1 MARSPKEDEANS
13 KQVWQPNHR
22 KNWVRVRE
30 RTVLSFS
37 QRKRRKRVKIL
48 IFLVI
53 LCVLGWGMRRFLLT
67 APYFEVKEV
76 AVQGNS
82 RLSNDQILGWANVP
96 FKRSI
101 FAVNIKEISQ
111 AIASKSQIK
120 RVEIR
125 RILPAKVLIV
135 VEERLPFACLSRG
148 KELFEVCDDGV
159 IIKKTIDSMNLPVI
173 RVASSFS
180 LEKKLS
186 WEVNILLMAQQ
197 LGLPFFQLDIRNR
210 HTLVGILESG
220 IKIYLGKGE
229 YLDYFSYLPSL
240 LEVYREKEKGVKYI
254 DIRFNE
260 QIIVGEN

>member
-1 MARSPKEDEANS
+1 MS
-13 KQVWQPNHR
+13 
-22 KNWVRVRE
+22 
-30 RTVLSFS
+30 
-37 QRKRRKRVKIL
+37 
-48 IFLVI
+48 
-53 LCVLGWGMRRFLLT
+53 RFLLT
-67 APYFEVKEV
+67 VPYFEVKEV

-96 FKRSI
+96 LKTSI

-120 RVEIR
+120 KVEIR

-159 IIKKTIDSMNLPVI
+159 IIKKTIDSMNLPLI
-173 RVASSFS
+173 RVAGSFS
-180 LEKKLS
+180 LEEKLS
-186 WEVNILLMAQQ
+186 REVNILLMAQQ
-197 LGLPFFQLDIRNR
+197 LGLPFFQLDIGNG
-210 HTLVGILESG
+210 HTLVGTLENG
-220 IKIYLGKGE
+220 IEIYLGKGD
-229 YLDYFSYLPSL
+229 YLDYLSYIPSL
-240 LEVYREKEKGVKYI
+240 LEAYREKEKGLKYI

>member
-1 MARSPKEDEANS
+1 MS
-13 KQVWQPNHR
+13 
-22 KNWVRVRE
+22 
-30 RTVLSFS
+30 
-37 QRKRRKRVKIL
+37 
-48 IFLVI
+48 
-53 LCVLGWGMRRFLLT
+53 RFLLT
-67 APYFEVKEV
+67 APYFKVKEV

-82 RLSNDQILGWANVP
+82 RLSTDQILGWANIP
-96 FKRSI
+96 LERSI
-101 FAVNIKEISQ
+101 FAVNIKEISR

-148 KELFEVCDDGV
+148 KELFEVCDNGV

-180 LEKKLS
+180 LKEKLS
-186 WEVNILLMAQQ
+186 REVNILLMAQR
-197 LGLPFFQLDIRNR
+197 LELPFSQLDIRNR
-210 HTLVGILESG
+210 YTLVGVLESG
-220 IKIYLGKGE
+220 IKIYLGKGDH
-229 YLDYFSYLPSL
+229 LDYLSYLPSL

>member
-1 MARSPKEDEANS
+1 
-13 KQVWQPNHR
+13 
-22 KNWVRVRE
+22 VRQ

-37 QRKRRKRVKIL
+37 QRKKRKRVKIL

-53 LCVLGWGMRRFLLT
+53 LCVLGWGMRRFLL
-67 APYFEVKEV
+67 AVPYFEVKEV

-96 FKRSI
+96 LKRSI

-111 AIASKSQIK
+111 AIASKSQIKRAKSQIK

-159 IIKKTIDSMNLPVI
+159 IIKKTIDSMNLPLI
-173 RVASSFS
+173 RMAGSFS
-180 LEKKLS
+180 LKEKLS
-186 WEVNILLMAQQ
+186 REVNILLMAQQ
-197 LGLPFFQLDIRNR
+197 LELPFSQLDARNR
-210 HTLVGILESG
+210 HTLVGVLESG
-220 IKIYLGKGE
+220 IKIYLGKGD
-229 YLDYFSYLPSL
+229 YLGYLSYLPSL
-240 LEVYREKEKGVKYI
+240 LEIYREKEKGLKYI

>member
-1 MARSPKEDEANS
+1 
-13 KQVWQPNHR
+13 
-22 KNWVRVRE
+22 
-30 RTVLSFS
+30 
-37 QRKRRKRVKIL
+37 
-48 IFLVI
+48 
-53 LCVLGWGMRRFLLT
+53 MRRFLLT
-67 APYFEVKEV
+67 VPYFEVKEA

-96 FKRSI
+96 LKTSI

-111 AIASKSQIK
+111 AVASKSQIK

-159 IIKKTIDSMNLPVI
+159 IIKKTIDSMNLPLI
-173 RVASSFS
+173 RVAGSFS
-180 LEKKLS
+180 LEEKLS
-186 WEVNILLMAQQ
+186 REVDILLMAQQ
-197 LGLPFFQLDIRNR
+197 LGLPFFQLDIGNG
-210 HTLVGILESG
+210 HTLVGTLENG
-220 IKIYLGKGE
+220 IEIYLGKGD
-229 YLDYFSYLPSL
+229 YLDYLSYIPSL
-240 LEVYREKEKGVKYI
+240 LEAYREKEEGLKYI

>member
-1 MARSPKEDEANS
+1 MS
-13 KQVWQPNHR
+13 
-22 KNWVRVRE
+22 
-30 RTVLSFS
+30 
-37 QRKRRKRVKIL
+37 
-48 IFLVI
+48 
-53 LCVLGWGMRRFLLT
+53 RFLL
-67 APYFEVKEV
+67 AVPYFEVKEV

-96 FKRSI
+96 LKRSI

-173 RVASSFS
+173 RMAGSFS
-180 LEKKLS
+180 LKEKLS
-186 WEVNILLMAQQ
+186 REVNILFMAQQ
-197 LGLPFFQLDIRNR
+197 LGLPFFQLDVRNR
-210 HTLVGILESG
+210 HTLVGVLESG
-220 IKIYLGKGE
+220 IKIYLGKGDH
-229 YLDYFSYLPSL
+229 LDYLSYLPSL
-240 LEVYREKEKGVKYI
+240 LEVYREKEKGLKYI